1 MFVAPVFGRVE
12 GGEIESSIPPFTSL
26 RGKGGRGEGVKSEG
40 GREGR
45 RWEVREGRRGGRV

>member
-1 MFVAPVFGRVE
+1 MFVFGRVE
-12 GGEIESSIPPFTSL
+12 GEGEGEIQSSIPPFTSL